1 MLYAQ
6 KYPPFDS
13 CKPLLATN
21 LKGHNMTKHSELYKV
36 VSGNSFSQLGTKK
49 IGEPV
54 WVGPWFNYSSS
65 KAHNVY
71 YNKSELSTTC
81 SNTKDKVNKG
91 NWLNRLVKN
100 IKLPPLYVIFLFIT
114 ILLITMYCLPLLLKA
129 MEVYL

>member
-1 MLYAQ
+1 MEYKKDL
-6 KYPPFDS
+6 F
-13 CKPLLATN
+13 
-21 LKGHNMTKHSELYKV
+21 KV
-36 VSGNSFSQLGTKK
+36 VSGNSFSQLGEKK
-49 IGEPV
+49 IGDPV
-54 WVGPWFNYSSS
+54 WLGPWHLLQRKTSS

-81 SNTKDKVNKG
+81 SITKDKG

-100 IKLPPLYVIFLFIT
+100 IKLPRLYVIFSFIT

>member
-1 MLYAQ
+1 MLYVQ

-21 LKGHNMTKHSELYKV
+21 LKGHKMAKQSELYKV
-36 VSGNSFSQLGTKK
+36 VSGNAFSQLGTKK

-54 WVGPWFNYSSS
+54 WVGPWFKYSSS

-71 YNKSELSTTC
+71 YNKKVLPTNC

-91 NWLNRLVKN
+91 NWLNRLNSLVTFS
-100 IKLPPLYVIFLFIT
+100 LLYDIFAFGAILLGLIFL
-114 ILLITMYCLPLLLKA
+114 LPLFFAALG
-129 MEVYL
+129 VG